1 VPALSGDFVA
11 YGRFVPT
18 MAGQSDVTYVGE
30 GKMAFVAVS
39 RKPDGS
45 LRYHNAGKVQAS
57 SDPADMR
64 LQRMLAHLTTL
75 IPKTRKN
82 FLVIGLGS
90 GVTAGA
96 VSIEPQMEHE
106 TVVEIEPLVP
116 KVVASYF
123 SEYNFDV
130 VGNKKVQIE
139 IDDGRHYLMT
149 TDQKFDGIT
158 ADPLDPWVKGSAA
171 LYSREFFEAAKSR
184 LNPGGVVTQWMQLYQ
199 TNEEAV
205 KSEIATFFEVFPHG
219 SIFVNNIDGQGY
231 DLVLLGQAESTSI
244 NIDDLASRVQSP
256 EYQAVAQSLRDIKF
270 NSTTELLATFAG
282 QASDFRPWLKD
293 AVINNDR
300 NLRLQYLAGFGL
312 NLYKAND
319 IYKQMVAF
327 GPHMPDD
334 LFIGSPESMANL
346 ARLIERGRF
355 R

>member
-1 VPALSGDFVA
+1 MQHSVQALIAISAVSALMMLTSDPKQTSLRMGMTVAGPMLLTGILVVTVPALSGDFVA

-171 LYSREFFEAAKSR
+171 LYSKEFFETAKVH
-184 LNPGGVVTQWMQLYQ
+184 LNPGGVVTQWLPLYQ
-199 TNEEAV
+199 TNVETV
-205 KSEIATFFEVFPHG
+205 KSQIATFFEVFPAG
-219 SIFVNNIDGQGY
+219 SVFVNNIDGQGY
-231 DLVLLGQAESTSI
+231 DLVLLGQAETTR
-244 NIDDLASRVQSP
+244 IDIDELAKRVEGP
-256 EYQAVAQSLRDIKF
+256 GYEAIANSLREIGF
-270 NSTTELLATFAG
+270 N
-282 QASDFRPWLKD
+282 
-293 AVINNDR
+293 
-300 NLRLQYLAGFGL
+300 
-312 NLYKAND
+312 
-319 IYKQMVAF
+319 
-327 GPHMPDD
+327 
-334 LFIGSPESMANL
+334 
-346 ARLIERGRF
+346 
-355 R
+355 